1 MRRADRLFQIVQ
13 QLRGGRLVTAK
24 MLAERLGVSER
35 TIYRDIADLVATGVP
50 VEGEAGVG
58 YVMQKGFDLP
68 PLMFTTDEVVALVV
82 GARLLQAFGGAD
94 MARTSEEALVK
105 IQAVL
110 PEPARR
116 RADAVPVHAIALST
130 PDIVRERLDTLGALV
145 DDEHRAVLTYRDER
159 GLGTRRTV
167 RPLGLVFWGRVWTL
181 LAWCELREDFR
192 AFRVDRIEL
201 VERGLRFKPDPARS
215 LEAFTARKRS
225 ERPMAGARP
234 TSPPPVAATGEP
246 DADQPVWV
254 QENRADTG
262 A

>member
-13 QLRGGRLVTAK
+13 HLRGGRLVTAK
-24 MLAERLGVSER
+24 MLAERLEVSER
-35 TIYRDIADLVATGVP
+35 TIYRDIADLAASGVP

-94 MARTSEEALVK
+94 MARASEEALVK
-105 IQAVL
+105 IQSVL

-116 RADAVPVHAIALST
+116 RADAVPIHAFTLST
-130 PDIVRERLDTLGALV
+130 PDIVRERLDVLGTFV
-145 DDEHRAVLTYRDER
+145 DEDRRAVLTYRDE
-159 GLGTRRTV
+159 LGAGSQRTV
-167 RPLGLVFWGRVWTL
+167 RPLGLVFWGRAWTL

-192 AFRVDRIEL
+192 AFRVDRIEF
-201 VERGLRFKPDPARS
+201 VERGLRFTPDPARS
-215 LEAFTARKRS
+215 LEVCIARMKDRRPPRS
-225 ERPMAGARP
+225 RRAAAADDRSGNPGGAQP
-234 TSPPPVAATGEP
+234 AAV
-246 DADQPVWV
+246 D